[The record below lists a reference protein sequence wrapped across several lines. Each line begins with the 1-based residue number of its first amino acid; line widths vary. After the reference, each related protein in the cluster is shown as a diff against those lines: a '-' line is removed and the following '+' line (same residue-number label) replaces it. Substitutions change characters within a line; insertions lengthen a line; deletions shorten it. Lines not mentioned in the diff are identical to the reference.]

1 MRVPPRS
8 LAFVPE
14 RVVER
19 MSVFKLSLAAIAV
32 AVMVGCSSPPP
43 LPPAPPGK
51 PLGLQLASQ
60 RLTDDLLAQALR
72 QRTWGSLMAG
82 LDPQPISVAPVI
94 DTRLRASPEAARLA
108 SRWIAERIAL
118 AHDGFVVRNPAADGT
133 GRPRWHIRSS
143 LTAPT
148 AAETAG
154 AGAAS
159 GSSGPGA
166 EEAYLLLELID
177 RESGKVV
184 ATSRE
189 RVTDTLLLPPV
200 PQAQVPPPS
209 SAPPPPPPPTPAE
222 ALAALNAEY
231 ISLLKRGRDNE
242 AQAVFARII
251 AAGLAERQLNVTL
264 LFAANS
270 TAFWPDPALQ
280 RRYASWLAE
289 LAHQT
294 EASPH
299 CLQIVGHAS
308 RTGNAEANRAL
319 SLRRAQAVRQIM
331 LRQSPALAQRLT
343 VVGAGFDKA
352 SANPGTDD
360 ERNAADRRVEFKVI
374 DCP

>member
-1 MRVPPRS
+1 MTVPTRS
-8 LAFVPE
+8 WACAPE
-14 RVVER
+14 
-19 MSVFKLSLAAIAV
+19 SVCPKLPSAVKLSLVALAAAV
-32 AVMVGCSSPPP
+32 LVGCSAPPS

-94 DTRLRASPEAARLA
+94 DTRLRPSPEAARLA

-118 AHDGFVVRNPAADGT
+118 AHDGFTVRNPAADGT

-148 AAETAG
+148 AAELAATG
-154 AGAAS
+154 AS
-159 GSSGPGA
+159 TVSA
-166 EEAYLLLELID
+166 EEAYLLLELVD
-177 RESGKVV
+177 RETGKVV

-189 RVTDTLLLPPV
+189 RITDALLLPPV
-200 PQAQVPPPS
+200 SQAQVPPPS
-209 SAPPPPPPPTPAE
+209 QPPAPPPPPPTPAE
-222 ALAALNAEY
+222 ALAALNSEY
-231 ISLLKRGRDNE
+231 ISLLKKGRDNE

-251 AAGLAERQLNVTL
+251 ATGLAARQLNVTL

-270 TAFWPDPALQ
+270 TAFWPDPVLQ

-308 RTGNAEANRAL
+308 RTGKVEANRAL

-331 LRQSPALAQRLT
+331 LRQSPTLASRLT
-343 VVGAGFDKA
+343 VVGAGFDQA
-352 SANPGTDD
+352 SATSGSDD